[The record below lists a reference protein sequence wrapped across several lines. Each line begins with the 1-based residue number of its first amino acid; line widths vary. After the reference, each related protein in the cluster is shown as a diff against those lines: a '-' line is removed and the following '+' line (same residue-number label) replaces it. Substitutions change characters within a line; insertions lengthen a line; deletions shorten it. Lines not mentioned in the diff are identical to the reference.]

1 MPLPAGLE
9 AMDTEETVCK
19 VCGVSYLVY
28 REIKALEKKIKGLEA
43 EIKEKS
49 QAIEAANT
57 ASHLPRFCFV
67 VTATN
72 HVSKKVTHCG
82 DGICGRVCLR
92 VRRVRSLGPAANP
105 DRQSAPDRYCMAGP
119 RT

>member
-72 HVSKKVTHCG
+72 RVSKNHECQLITSHPQW
-82 DGICGRVCLR
+82 RWCLWEG
-92 VRRVRSLGPAANP
+92 LP
-105 DRQSAPDRYCMAGP
+105 
-119 RT
+119 